1 MKDKELRSM
10 VAILEGKV
18 IWQKQVIDYL
28 LERIGSLEEFL
39 GVKCEYIEPV
49 DGKHVHRK
57 VEPSE

>member
-10 VAILEGKV
+10 VSILEGKV

-39 GVKCEYIEPV
+39 GVKCEYVKPLE
-49 DGKHVHRK
+49 GKYIHRK

>member
-1 MKDKELRSM
+1 M